1 MMILENYQAKIGY
14 ALLGM
19 LGNGDLADLGTVP
32 KTQKLYARQKS
43 VDVTSIKLCY

>member
-19 LGNGDLADLGTVP
+19 LGNGDLGTVP